1 MSQLVEAFKDH
12 PAADIYAAC
21 TAVLA
26 ANDVLNGV
34 PDFTL
39 RYGPRDISNKVDV
52 FSRFTYEYMQVHSR
66 LPTLAHVLDAYIGE
80 LDQGVKVQR
89 LRSTS

>member
-1 MSQLVEAFKDH
+1 
-12 PAADIYAAC
+12 
-21 TAVLA
+21 
-26 ANDVLNGV
+26 
-34 PDFTL
+34 
-39 RYGPRDISNKVDV
+39 
-52 FSRFTYEYMQVHSR
+52 MQVHSR